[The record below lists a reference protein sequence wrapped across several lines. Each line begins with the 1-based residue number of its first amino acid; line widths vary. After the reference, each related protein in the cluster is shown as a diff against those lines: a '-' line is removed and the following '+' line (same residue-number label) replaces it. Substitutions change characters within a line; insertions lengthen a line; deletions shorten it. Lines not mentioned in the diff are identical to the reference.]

1 MPTLPRHFPLV
12 SFDTELLSLIISG
25 PLLIDFLYYMI
36 DSDYPPSVRVLWSHY
51 ILMKYF
57 RFTDEMRHLLAVTIV
72 PPIAELL
79 ETSPVSYKLP
89 EVKSSAGLEL
99 NAEYESLLSLFS
111 LKVCWHSL
119 SCLLNLFFSCPWLQE
134 TERRWHWRGKPFKIA
149 YFTNLCST

>member
-111 LKVCWHSL
+111 LKVC
-119 SCLLNLFFSCPWLQE
+119 
-134 TERRWHWRGKPFKIA
+134 
-149 YFTNLCST
+149 